1 MGPLRPGTLAA
12 VGPTRNPTHVT
23 FRRLVAFVADFLL
36 TEVGF
41 LVVVAVFTPEHTV
54 EGRLA
59 ALVVVVGAV
68 AVFVVYK
75 TVCEWGFGAT
85 PFKWLM
91 GVRVT
96 EVDDDGV
103 RLWKAAARNVLLVLE
118 FYLVVFIG
126 LFSVLADGARR
137 QRLGDVVAGTV
148 VVSATAPRPLDLAE
162 RGDSGRWVPAVLA
175 GVTVTLG
182 IWTVLTILPLWRLR
196 LRLSPIDL
204 IADTDVRGI
213 TFTAAIV
220 IGFAFVF
227 LGLQL
232 RKRKRRAWQVTV
244 TLLLVVLVVHAVK
257 GSGVIVGVVSA
268 ALLAALVVARH
279 QFRAPGD
286 PPSLVGLAKTVPVY
300 FALVIAYGV
309 TALWLDRR
317 RLEPA
322 FTVPR
327 AVVQTLAGLV
337 GVDGPFT
344 MHGFFGHFFP
354 LSLAVLGIAGIV
366 AFLVAFFR
374 PLIARPTHSG
384 ADWGHARR
392 LVRDYGTDTLS
403 YFALRPD
410 KSLFFAS
417 DGEAMLAY
425 AYLGGYGLV
434 SGDPIGRPESVELV
448 LDEFR
453 SFCEERAWG
462 MAVLAGR
469 EAHKEMYAARGL
481 HSYYLGDEAVVDVAG
496 FSLEGRRIRKT
507 RQSVNRMD
515 KRGYRFELM
524 ADTDVS
530 ETLRGHLEKL
540 SDADRGKEPER
551 GFTMALGGNVTVG
564 DPECLVALARDS
576 ENVPAGFLHLVP
588 VHGEQPGYSLNMM
601 RHAPGSPN
609 GLTEYLVC
617 MALAELR
624 ERGARRLSLNF
635 AMWARLLDED
645 ADLDIVERFQRLI
658 VRRLNPYFQIE
669 SLKRFNEKFFPDWVP
684 RCIYYDDRA
693 NLLRVG
699 LLYAE
704 AEAFVRVPFLRRTL
718 TPRAGDVQGAAAP
731 EESGLVSVG
740 G

>member
-1 MGPLRPGTLAA
+1 MGSL
-12 VGPTRNPTHVT
+12 RNPTHVT
-23 FRRLVAFVADFLL
+23 FRRSVAFVADFLL
-36 TEVGF
+36 AEVGF
-41 LVVVAVFTPEHTV
+41 LVVVAAFAPEHTV

-59 ALVVVVGAV
+59 AAMVVVGAV
-68 AVFVVYK
+68 LVFVAYK

-91 GVRVT
+91 GVRVVGV
-96 EVDDDGV
+96 EGDGIG
-103 RLWKAAARNVLLVLE
+103 LWRAAARNVTLVLE

-126 LFSVLADGARR
+126 LFSVLADTARR
-137 QRLGDVVAGTV
+137 QRLGDALAHTV
-148 VVSATAPRPLDLAE
+148 VVSASVPPPLDLPD

-175 GVTVTLG
+175 GVTVSLG
-182 IWTVLTILPLWRLR
+182 IWTVLTVLPFLR
-196 LRLSPIDL
+196 LRFRISPIDL
-204 IADTDVRGI
+204 IAGTDVRGV
-213 TFTAAIV
+213 TFMAAVV

-244 TLLLVVLVVHAVK
+244 TLLLVVLVVHALK
-257 GSGVIVGVVSA
+257 GSGIVAGVVSA

-286 PPSLVGLAKTVPVY
+286 PPSIVGLVKSVPVY
-300 FALVIAYGV
+300 LALVLAYGV
-309 TALWLDRR
+309 TALWFDRHR
-317 RLEPA
+317 IEPA

-327 AVVQTLAGLV
+327 AVSQTLGGLI
-337 GVDGPFT
+337 GIDGPLT
-344 MHGFFGHFFP
+344 LHGFFGRFFP
-354 LSLAVLGIAGIV
+354 ISLLVLGIGGLI
-366 AFLVAFFR
+366 AFLIALFR
-374 PLIARPTHSG
+374 PLIARPAHSG
-384 ADWGHARR
+384 TDLDHAHR
-392 LVRDYGTDTLS
+392 LVREYGTDTLS

-434 SGDPIGRPESVELV
+434 SGDPVGRPESIELV

-453 SFCEERAWG
+453 AFCEERAWG
-462 MAVLAGR
+462 LAVLAGR
-469 EAHKEMYAARGL
+469 EAYKEMYAARGL
-481 HSYYLGDEAVVDVAG
+481 NAYYLGDEAVVDVAA

-515 KRGYRFELM
+515 KRGYSFELV

-530 ETLRGHLEKL
+530 ETLRGHLESL
-540 SDADRGKEPER
+540 SAADRGKEPER

-576 ENVPAGFLHLVP
+576 EHVPAGFLHLVP
-588 VHGEQPGYSLNMM
+588 VHGDRPGYSLNLM
-601 RHAPGSPN
+601 RHAPGAPN

-617 MALAELR
+617 MALVALK

-635 AMWARLLDED
+635 AMWARLLEED
-645 ADLDIVERFQRLI
+645 ADLDLFERFQRLI

-693 NLLRVG
+693 NLLRIG

-704 AEAFVRVPFLRRTL
+704 VEAFVRVPFLRRTL
-718 TPRAGDVQGAAAP
+718 APLAGDASGAAPP
-731 EESGLVSVG
+731 EGRELVSAP
-740 G
+740 